1 MREPVIGIDLG
12 TTFSAVA
19 SVVDGRPEIVLNRDS
34 KRLTPSMVGFTERGD
49 RLVGDRARLLAED
62 MPENVVFAAKRFI
75 GRRWSQ
81 SLADQAKEL
90 VPYGL
95 VAGPNGEVRIRI
107 AGRTLPVT
115 QISAMILGELR
126 LDAESHFGK
135 PVHQAV
141 VTVPANFDDG
151 QRNATKEAAR
161 IAGLEVLRIL
171 NEPTAA
177 AVAYGLDRGF
187 QGRALVFDLG
197 GGTFDVSILEVQNG
211 VFEVR
216 ATGGDPYLGG
226 EDFDNRIVQW
236 LLAQVAPGVRE
247 AVSADP
253 LSMQR
258 LKVAA
263 EKAKRTLST
272 AQEAHIAIAGLGDHR
287 DGRNVCDLQT
297 ALTRDFFDAVSQPL
311 SERCMDVCKQ
321 VMLEAKVEPSAV
333 DAVLLVGG
341 MTRVPMV
348 RRLVSSLFGREPVG
362 GVNPD
367 EVVALGA
374 AIHAHEIAQRSGRA
388 LLIDVAAQSLG
399 VGVLGGRVR
408 KLIAKNT
415 TIPVSVREIFLPGQ
429 AGQTRAR
436 IPIYQGESDEQ
447 DTNHKLGE
455 LVLRELNGGERAS
468 APIEVVFELASDAT
482 LSVRA
487 TDLKTGQAEAIRIEA
502 RPQLAPGEEQ
512 RLAREEAAYAQ
523 QRSAEDAKGQGEHFE
538 RLLQKAERLVRILQ
552 RGAQDHPTDEARAT
566 VSSVQTLVDLG
577 RAALAAAN
585 ADQIAEVRVRLARFV
600 N

>member
-1 MREPVIGIDLG
+1 V
-12 TTFSAVA
+12 
-19 SVVDGRPEIVLNRDS
+19 
-34 KRLTPSMVGFTERGD
+34 
-49 RLVGDRARLLAED
+49 
-62 MPENVVFAAKRFI
+62 
-75 GRRWSQ
+75 
-81 SLADQAKEL
+81 
-90 VPYGL
+90 
-95 VAGPNGEVRIRI
+95 
-107 AGRTLPVT
+107 
-115 QISAMILGELR
+115 
-126 LDAESHFGK
+126 
-135 PVHQAV
+135 
-141 VTVPANFDDG
+141 
-151 QRNATKEAAR
+151 
-161 IAGLEVLRIL
+161 
-171 NEPTAA
+171 
-177 AVAYGLDRGF
+177 
-187 QGRALVFDLG
+187 
-197 GGTFDVSILEVQNG
+197 
-211 VFEVR
+211 
-216 ATGGDPYLGG
+216 
-226 EDFDNRIVQW
+226 
-236 LLAQVAPGVRE
+236 AQVPPGVRE
-247 AVSADP
+247 ALASDP

-263 EKAKRTLST
+263 ETAKRTLST
-272 AQEAHIAIAGLGDHR
+272 AHEAHIAVKGLGDHG
-287 DGRNVCDLQT
+287 DGRKLFDLDT
-297 ALTRDFFDAVSQPL
+297 ALTRDFFEGLSQPL
-311 SERCMDVCKQ
+311 SERCLEVCKQ
-321 VMLEAKVEPSAV
+321 VMQEAKIEPNAV

-341 MTRVPMV
+341 MTRVPLL
-348 RRLVSSLFGREPVG
+348 RRLVSTLFGRDPVG

-436 IPIYQGESDEQ
+436 IPIYQGENEEQ
-447 DTNHKLGE
+447 DANHKLGE
-455 LVLRELNGGERAS
+455 LVLRELNGGDRAS

-487 TDLKTGQAEAIRIEA
+487 TDLNTGQAEAIRIEA

-523 QRSAEDAKGQGEHFE
+523 KRSAEDAQRQGDHFE

-552 RGAQDHPTDEARAT
+552 RGVEENPTDEARAT

-585 ADQIAEVRVRLARFV
+585 PQQIAEIRVRLARFV